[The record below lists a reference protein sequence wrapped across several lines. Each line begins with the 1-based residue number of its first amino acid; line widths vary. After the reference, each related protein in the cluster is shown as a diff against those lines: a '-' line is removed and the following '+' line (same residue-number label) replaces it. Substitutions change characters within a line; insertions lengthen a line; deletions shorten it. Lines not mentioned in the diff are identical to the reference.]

1 MLIRAI
7 AYNGLVYRAWIREFM
22 IVSVCVKVLVSL
34 AMLALYTESLS
45 FAYNSFSYTIIRY

>member
-7 AYNGLVYRAWIREFM
+7 AYNGLVYRAWISEFM